1 MKLNIERIKKLNRIY
16 IIGNVGSGKT
26 TLSKK
31 LSKKLGVGHFEVD
44 NIAHKNT
51 EMGRIRQSDE
61 EQIKEFKRI
70 NEEKSWI
77 IEGTF
82 RPSCKYL
89 LENADLIIFLDP
101 PVSVRKYRIV
111 KRFIKQQI
119 GLEKSNY
126 KSDLKMLR
134 AMFRWTNDFE
144 KTRNEFEKMISN
156 YESKLKIV
164 KNRKGL
170 KSCT

>member
-1 MKLNIERIKKLNRIY
+1 MNSLNRIY
-16 IIGNVGSGKT
+16 IVGNVGSGKT

-31 LSKKLGVGHFEVD
+31 LSKKFGLRHFEVD

-51 EMGRIRQSDE
+51 EMGRIRQSEE

-77 IEGTF
+77 IEGTY
-82 RPSCKYL
+82 RASCKYL
-89 LENADLIIFLDP
+89 LEVADLIIFLDP

-126 KSDLKMLR
+126 KSDLSMSK
-134 AMFRWTNDFE
+134 AMFKWTTDFE
-144 KTRNEFEKMISN
+144 KTRTDFEKMISN
-156 YESKLKIV
+156 YESKLKVLRTKKEI
-164 KNRKGL
+164 
-170 KSCT
+170 